1 MQTNGFDYFIKYF
14 FSTYFRPAH
23 LLGIILIMMAASLGS
38 AQAFVNFNETRALLE
53 TERNTIEVVAR
64 YGLSVVAVSSRDSE
78 PSFNISDKLLESHE
92 GSGFLVD
99 LLGKRYIV
107 TNFHVVASSAFA
119 NGSPRPDA
127 TLEVSF
133 FHRHPAVRVPVQ
145 IFHADIERDIA
156 LLEPLA
162 GVQFP
167 DIAPLPLG
175 SSPALQVGQKVI
187 AIGSP
192 FGLDTTVTSGIVSA
206 LNRRL
211 PNVDQAMIQTDAAVN
226 PGSSGGPLLSARGEV
241 IGINTALFNP
251 SGGVFVGV
259 GLAVPSQDI
268 VQSLRGVGLDIAV
281 SVPEP
286 VTEQRAADPGLSL
299 IEVQALP
306 RSVRVLFGVPEDGLL
321 VLSVGNHGSARAAGL
336 RESERTVSY
345 GNTQLQI
352 GGDVIV
358 AVDGVPVGATE
369 QLTHLLNVQNGTR
382 QVTVMRSGQE
392 VTLLMNAY

>member
-1 MQTNGFDYFIKYF
+1 MQTNGFDRFTSYPFTKNFRLKYLF
-14 FSTYFRPAH
+14 
-23 LLGIILIMMAASLGS
+23 GIILIVTASIGS
-38 AQAFVNFNETRALLE
+38 AQAFISFNETRALLE

-64 YGLSVVAVSSRDSE
+64 YGLSVVAVSRKDEASFDISE
-78 PSFNISDKLLESHE
+78 NLSESHE

-107 TNFHVVASSAFA
+107 TNFHVVASGAFA
-119 NGSPRPDA
+119 DGKPRPEA
-127 TLEVSF
+127 SLEVSF

-156 LLEPLA
+156 LLEPVS
-162 GVQFP
+162 GSEFP
-167 DIAPLPLG
+167 DITPLPLG

-268 VQSLRGVGLDIAV
+268 VQSLREVGLDIVV
-281 SVPEP
+281 STPPP
-286 VTEQRAADPGLSL
+286 VTRESATERGLSL
-299 IEVQALP
+299 IEVQTLP

-321 VLSVGNHGSARAAGL
+321 VLSVGNDGSARAAGL
-336 RESERTVSY
+336 RESERVVSY
-345 GNTQLQI
+345 GNTELQV
-352 GGDVIV
+352 GGDVII
-358 AVDGVPVGATE
+358 AVDGVRVGATD
-369 QLTHLLNVQNGTR
+369 QLTRLLNAQGGVR
-382 QVTVMRSGQE
+382 QVTVIRSGQE
-392 VTLLMNAY
+392 VTLLMNTY

>member
-1 MQTNGFDYFIKYF
+1 MRITGYVSLNSHK
-14 FSTYFRPAH
+14 FSCRYK
-23 LLGIILIMMAASLGS
+23 LLSLLSLTLGLMITTGL
-38 AQAFVNFNETRALLE
+38 AQPLVMFNEARALLE

-64 YGLSVVAVSSRDSE
+64 YGLSVVAVSSAVGEASMNVSE
-78 PSFNISDKLLESHE
+78 NALESHE
-92 GSGFLVD
+92 GSGFLID
-99 LLGKRYIV
+99 LSGTHYIV
-107 TNFHVVASSAFA
+107 TNFHVVESGAYAD
-119 NGSPRPDA
+119 GTPRPRA
-127 TLEVSF
+127 NLEVSF
-133 FHRHPAVRVPVQ
+133 FHRYPAVRIPVQ

-156 LLEPLA
+156 LLEPLT
-162 GVQFP
+162 GTQFP
-167 DIAPLPLG
+167 DVAPLPLG

-211 PNVDQAMIQTDAAVN
+211 PGVEQAMIQTDAAVN

-268 VQSLRGVGLDIAV
+268 AQSLKEIGLDIPV
-281 SVPEP
+281 SMPPPVSPERSH
-286 VTEQRAADPGLSL
+286 QGGLSL
-299 IEVQALP
+299 VEVQTLP

-321 VLSVGNHGSARAAGL
+321 VLSVGDDGSARAAGL
-336 RESERTVSY
+336 RESERVVLY
-345 GNTQLQI
+345 GNTELQI

-358 AVDGVPVGATE
+358 AVDGIRVAE
-369 QLTHLLNVQNGTR
+369 ADQLAHLLRSQDGVR
-382 QVTVMRSGQE
+382 QVTVIRSGEE
-392 VTLLMNAY
+392 VTLLMNTY